1 MYTLRRSHF
10 RSVVSVTIFPLIG
23 FLFTLYRLSTRGFHL
38 LQKQV
43 QFFLSSFVSER
54 CERIP
59 RFYVDI
65 WRTELFKFCTGT
77 AGKVRLLFWQSWL
90 GANFVPVQLVRSKFC
105 FGKGGSVQVLYPS
118 CTADLVQILYRYSWL
133 DARFVLIKRKGV
145 SF

>member
-10 RSVVSVTIFPLIG
+10 RSVVSVTIFSLIG

-59 RFYVDI
+59 RFYFDI
-65 WRTELFKFCTGT
+65 WRNC
-77 AGKVRLLFWQSWL
+77 S
-90 GANFVPVQLVRSKFC
+90 NFVPVQLARFNFC
-105 FGKGGSVQVLYPS
+105 SGKAGS
-118 CTADLVQILYRYSWL
+118 VQILYRYSWFGPS
-133 DARFVLIKRKGV
+133 FVLVRVALCKFCTRPVQPTWCKFCTGTAG
-145 SF
+145 SMQGLF